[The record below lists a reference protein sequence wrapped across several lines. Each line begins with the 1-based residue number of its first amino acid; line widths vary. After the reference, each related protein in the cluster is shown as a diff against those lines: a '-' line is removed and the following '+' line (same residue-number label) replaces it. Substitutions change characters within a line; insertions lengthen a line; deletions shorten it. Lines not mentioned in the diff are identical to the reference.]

1 MPGIVCYPAQL
12 RVTDFFSREARG
24 AAAAKVA
31 VQASVA
37 AATQGAPAA
46 AAAAPLAVAALT
58 CRGGKLRSAWPKMA
72 MGRAFVHM
80 DLRVLTAIANNNMC
94 RGPDD
99 NATLAMPTKE
109 LAKAQL
115 ATEAGWDALEDRDRN
130 ARALRRLEILKAE
143 HSRKVFKRLFK
154 PGRAVKVPRGAYI
167 SEVVTDNIC
176 GKGLRQT
183 NDTARECAG
192 EGGGSRRMHRPALI
206 RGFDAGPRTAVGT
219 RGRAAP
225 CSVHDLQVYRQRRS
239 AGPRVASGKGQSRA
253 RAEAAQGFKDPGTS
267 CAARIEGGW
276 GQRRLR

>member
-80 DLRVLTAIANNNMC
+80 DLRVLTAIANETLC

-183 NDTARECAG
+183 NDAAR
-192 EGGGSRRMHRPALI
+192 EGGG
-206 RGFDAGPRTAVGT
+206 
-219 RGRAAP
+219 
-225 CSVHDLQVYRQRRS
+225 
-239 AGPRVASGKGQSRA
+239 
-253 RAEAAQGFKDPGTS
+253 
-267 CAARIEGGW
+267 GGH
-276 GQRRLR
+276 